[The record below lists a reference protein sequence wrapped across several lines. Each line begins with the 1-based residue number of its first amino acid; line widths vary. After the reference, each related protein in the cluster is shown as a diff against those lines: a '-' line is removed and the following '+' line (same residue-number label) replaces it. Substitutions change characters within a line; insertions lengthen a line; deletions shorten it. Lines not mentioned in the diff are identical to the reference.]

1 MQSKVLFAKNG
12 IEYAFDV
19 SDLVD
24 RPTVVWIHGEFGS
37 FDDPPL
43 NDVLKSSVNLIN
55 LHLPGWGK
63 SVGGESFDQINEL
76 ATAMWWLLEEITVN
90 KVLLAGYGLG
100 ATVAIE
106 MAIQQPVRISGMVF
120 GSPFGMFSES
130 DPGVDIFALMQR
142 DLLKEIYADPKS
154 ELVKRHFPS
163 SEDGYERGLI
173 AIRRVEVLGA
183 ASRYIFPIP
192 DTNIRSRSYR
202 LAKIPMTI
210 LFGRSD
216 GVVPFSLSEL
226 WQESFPH
233 AEISILEGAGHMLAY
248 ETDEISNAITKML
261 ADQGAHK

>member
-63 SVGGESFDQINEL
+63 SFGGESFDQINEL
-76 ATAMWWLLEEITVN
+76 ATAMWWLLEEITEN

-106 MAIQQPVRISGMVF
+106 MAIQQPGRISGMVF

-130 DPGVDIFALMQR
+130 DPGVDIFALMQK

-192 DTNIRSRSYR
+192 DTNIKSRSYR
-202 LAKIPMTI
+202 LSKIPMTI

-226 WQESFPH
+226 WQDSFPH
-233 AEISILEGAGHMLAY
+233 AEINILEGAGHMLAY
-248 ETDEISNAITKML
+248 ETEEISKSITKML